1 MSSWTDSP
9 FAMNGAELNIQDALN
24 ALDRV
29 LRDGQ
34 IEARTRQAIEAACAA
49 LRNETD

>member
-1 MSSWTDSP
+1 MGTFTDSP
-9 FAMNGAELNIQDALN
+9 FALNGFELNIQDALN

-34 IEARTRQAIEAACAA
+34 IRGSTRVAIKAACDAM
-49 LRNETD
+49 RDETK